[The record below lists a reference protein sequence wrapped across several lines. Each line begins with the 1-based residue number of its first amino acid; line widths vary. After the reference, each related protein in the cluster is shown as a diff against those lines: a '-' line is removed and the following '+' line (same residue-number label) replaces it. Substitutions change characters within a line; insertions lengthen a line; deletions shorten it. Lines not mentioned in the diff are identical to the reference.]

1 MLLEVL
7 RVNYVPKVLIAME
20 DMVALA
26 NLEARGIQ
34 VGMEQKQRLVNPVKL
49 AMQLRVR
56 SYLLLAPLMQTPF
69 VHVM

>member
-1 MLLEVL
+1 
-7 RVNYVPKVLIAME
+7 ME

-34 VGMEQKQRLVNPVKL
+34 VGMEQKQRLASLVKP
-49 AMQLRVR
+49 AIQLRVR